1 MIVFAHRGASAYET
15 ENSVASIKKAL
26 QLGTS
31 AIEIDVQMT
40 KDRKL
45 VLHHDFK
52 LKNSKT
58 YIRNITFDELIKNS
72 GTGDTLDSLENVI
85 SLIPDS
91 VILNIEIKSQAR
103 HRQNLELDL
112 LKILEK
118 YHRLENTII
127 SSFDHHCIK
136 KIYKLNKQVK
146 LGLLFYRVP
155 LKIKTYIK
163 NTGIT
168 PYCINF
174 SVRKVNKDVVESV
187 HNCGSKIFVYTVNN
201 VVLARKLQNMGV
213 DGIFSDYPDILK

>member
-15 ENSVASIKKAL
+15 ENSTHSIKKAL
-26 QLGTS
+26 QLGAC

-58 YIRNITFDELIKNS
+58 YIRNTTYDELIKIS
-72 GTGDTLDSLENVI
+72 ETGETLDSLEKII
-85 SLIPDS
+85 SLIPDN
-91 VILNIEIKSQAR
+91 VILNIEIKSQAG
-103 HRQNLELDL
+103 HRQNLELNL
-112 LKILEK
+112 FKTLEN
-118 YHRLENTII
+118 HRSLENTII

-136 KIYKLNKQVK
+136 RISKLNKQVK

-155 LKIKTYIK
+155 LKIGTYIK

-168 PYCINF
+168 PYCMNF
-174 SVRKVNKDVVESV
+174 PVKKVNKNLVESV
-187 HNCGSKIFVYTVNN
+187 HKCGSKIFVYTVNDAA
-201 VVLARKLQNMGV
+201 LAQKLKRMGV